1 MNGIMF
7 FRLSNGEDIVASVV
21 FKDDN
26 DLILHEPLKVVYLP
40 KGKGLLSISFM
51 QWVFS
56 KITHNQEF
64 LINMKDIITMSVP
77 SNSLTEHYKETVQY
91 FQKTDLVH
99 LNKTGRKTD
108 EEAMD
113 QMFDE
118 MEEELELDE
127 GETAEEVI
135 RFLNSILSSN
145 NKGTLH

>member
-21 FKDDN
+21 FQDDN
-26 DLILHEPLKVVYLP
+26 DMILHEPLKVVYLP

-64 LINMKDIITMSVP
+64 LISMKDVVTISVP
-77 SNSLTEHYKETVQY
+77 SNSLVEHYKETVQY
-91 FQKTDLVH
+91 FRKTDLVH
-99 LNKTGRKTD
+99 LNKVGKKTD
-108 EEAMD
+108 EEVMD
-113 QMFDE
+113 EMFDE
-118 MEEELELDE
+118 MEDELNE
-127 GETAEEVI
+127 GESAEEVI

-145 NKGTLH
+145 SRGTLH

>member
-21 FKDDN
+21 FQDDN
-26 DLILHEPLKVVYLP
+26 DMMILHEPLKVVYLP
-40 KGKGLLSISFM
+40 KGKGMLSISFM

-64 LINMKDIITMSVP
+64 LVSMKDIITMSVP

-99 LNKTGRKTD
+99 LNKTGSKTD
-108 EEAMD
+108 EEVMD
-113 QMFDE
+113 EMFDD
-118 MEEELELDE
+118 MEEELSE
-127 GETAEEVI
+127 GENAEEVI
-135 RFLNSILSSN
+135 RFLNSILASN